1 MANPIQLEAR
11 SKEAQACLE
20 LLQMNNKTDTRIY
33 LKFNLIT
40 FLVIFLLSYSTIFI
54 QRVNANSASLYAS
67 SIYKTAWETINEK
80 FYFKSNVNLERW
92 ENKFENK
99 INDLDDAHNCIS
111 KFVKELDDPYTRF
124 LSKEEFKEEQNIINS
139 TLTGIGVK
147 LSNEKPFVL
156 DVLAESPAKKE
167 GIMPDDLILEIDG
180 KSTSN
185 LNGSQTANLIRGPV
199 GLPLTIKLKRGKEIL
214 TKTITREELKF
225 KAVSSKLL
233 DNNIVLIKIDSFI
246 PENTSKLFKDELVKY
261 TSAPGIIIDLRNNSG
276 GLLKNAI
283 EIADMFLTE
292 GKIVSTI
299 NLTKTVNEFAN
310 SSQLYNSNIVI
321 LVNENTASASEI
333 FSSALKENKRA
344 IVIGEKTFGKGLV
357 QEIIKLP
364 DDSAL
369 HVTIAS
375 YLTPNGNNINKKGVI
390 PDVIINNE
398 EEQLQK
404 AKEILEKPR
413 VASL

>member
-1 MANPIQLEAR
+1 MINKNKFLKLF
-11 SKEAQACLE
+11 SNE
-20 LLQMNNKTDTRIY
+20 LKY
-33 LKFNLIT
+33 LKLNLLT
-40 FLVIFLLSYSTIFI
+40 FLVIFLLLHPTIFI
-54 QRVNANSASLYAS
+54 QKVNANSSSIYAG

-80 FYFKSNVNLERW
+80 YYFKSKLNLERW
-92 ENKFENK
+92 KNKFENK
-99 INDLDDAHNCIS
+99 IDDLNDAHNCIS
-111 KFVKELDDPYTRF
+111 RLVKELNDPYTKF
-124 LSKEEFKEEQNIINS
+124 LSKEEFKEEQDIINS

-147 LSNEKPFVL
+147 LSSQKPFVL

-167 GIMPDDLILEIDG
+167 GIMPNDLILAIDN

-185 LNGSQTANLIRGPV
+185 LNGSQTANLIRGPA
-199 GLPLTIKLKRGKEIL
+199 GLPLTIKLKRGKEVL
-214 TKTITREELKF
+214 TKTIIREELKF
-225 KAVSSKLL
+225 KAVSSQLL
-233 DNNIVLIKIDSFI
+233 ENNIALIKIDSFI
-246 PENTSKLFKDELVKY
+246 PENTSSLFKDEISKY
-261 TSAPGIIIDLRNNSG
+261 TSADGIIIDLRNNSG

-283 EIADMFLTE
+283 EIADMFLIE
-292 GKIVSTI
+292 GKIVSTV

-333 FSSALKENKRA
+333 LTSALKENKRA

-375 YLTPNGNNINKKGVI
+375 YLTPSGNNLNKKGVI
-390 PDVIINNE
+390 PDVVITNE
-398 EEQLQK
+398 EKQLEK
-404 AKEILEKPR
+404 AKEILEKSKI
-413 VASL
+413 ALL